1 MSDKIASWGNIYT
14 KLESTVDD
22 PGSFADWALY
32 HDLRYCPTKYEIDGA
47 GFGIYVDTY
56 NNYYTPYQLV
66 RLQDVKCMGN
76 SANPTIT
83 IAGRILFHNQ
93 YSNQGYNDCD
103 HIEHA
108 EAEIIYH
115 DGEGEAYQYDTIYA
129 SISIYNPNGDFDVSF
144 ILPNNNCTLLKVYFY
159 LYMYDGYPFN
169 GCRYEGYANLYKD
182 ASGDFRYDFNVGSIA
197 LYES

>member
-1 MSDKIASWGNIYT
+1 MGDIIASWGNIHT
-14 KLESTVDD
+14 KLKSAVDD
-22 PGSFADWALY
+22 PGSFADWVLY

-76 SANPTIT
+76 AANPTIT
-83 IAGRILFHNQ
+83 IAGKFLFQDQ
-93 YSNQGYNDCD
+93 YYNWGYSDYD
-103 HIEHA
+103 YIEHA
-108 EAEIIYH
+108 EAEIVYH
-115 DGEGEAYQYDTIYA
+115 DGEAYQYDTIYT

-144 ILPNNNCTLLKVYFY
+144 ILPNNNCTLLEVYFY

-169 GCRYEGYANLYKD
+169 GCRYEGYANLYED
-182 ASGDFRYDFNVGSIA
+182 VSGDFRYDYNLGSIA
-197 LYES
+197 LYEY

>member
-103 HIEHA
+103 YIEHA
-108 EAEIIYH
+108 EAEIVYH
-115 DGEGEAYQYDTIYA
+115 DGEAYQYDTIYT